1 MESTMLEIKC
11 DSLNGQNQDAL
22 VKVKDVFFSYGG
34 RKIYKGMSLD
44 IPRNKITAI
53 LGPSGTGKTT
63 LLRLIGGQLKPDSG
77 EIFFDGIN
85 VHALQ
90 RTELYELRKRMSMLF
105 QSGALFTDLNV
116 FENVAFPLREH
127 TKLPEVLIHDLV
139 MMKLEA
145 VGLRGAA
152 YFSPNELS
160 GGMFENVAFPLR
172 EHTKLPEVLIHDL
185 VMMKLEAVG
194 LRGAAY
200 FSPNELSGGMARRAA
215 LARSIA
221 LDPDLIMYDEP
232 FVGQD
237 PITMAV
243 LVKLIKDL
251 NESLGITSIIVTHDV
266 QEVLSIAH
274 QVYIV
279 ADGKVIG
286 SGTPDEVRNSS
297 DPKVLQFI
305 NGDFDGPYAFNLKA
319 DKDYLEDL

>member
-160 GGMFENVAFPLR
+160 GGM
-172 EHTKLPEVLIHDL
+172 
-185 VMMKLEAVG
+185 
-194 LRGAAY
+194 
-200 FSPNELSGGMARRAA
+200 ARRAA

-286 SGTPDEVRNSS
+286 SGTPEEVRNSS

>member
-63 LLRLIGGQLKPDSG
+63 LLRLIGAQLKPDSG
-77 EIFFDGIN
+77 EILFDGIN

-116 FENVAFPLREH
+116 
-127 TKLPEVLIHDLV
+127 
-139 MMKLEA
+139 
-145 VGLRGAA
+145 
-152 YFSPNELS
+152 
-160 GGMFENVAFPLR
+160 FENVAFPLR

-286 SGTPDEVRNSS
+286 SGTPEEVRNSS